1 MKAVLRQAPY
11 SSRSDL
17 RSALEEY
24 STSLPLG
31 NRSFGRFICDLV
43 LVASTR
49 LLGLGA
55 VGALYPF
62 SALFG
67 DSYWLWKGKTKGRL
81 RVRSK
86 NATWI
91 IEIFTF
97 AVT

>member
-11 SSRSDL
+11 PSRSDL

-24 STSLPLG
+24 STFLPLG
-31 NRSFGRFICDLV
+31 NRSFGRFICVLV

-62 SALFG
+62 SA
-67 DSYWLWKGKTKGRL
+67 
-81 RVRSK
+81 
-86 NATWI
+86 
-91 IEIFTF
+91 
-97 AVT
+97 